1 MHPVAHG
8 SIWNH
13 LQVEILQEKVR
24 TLGKNS
30 SIFYERGKRTMAM
43 ESSTSRCLKE
53 SKKKHKMQG
62 NINCNIKCFKKLL
75 TSV

>member
-13 LQVEILQEKVR
+13 LQVEILQDKLR

-30 SIFYERGKRTMAM
+30 SLFYEQGKRTMAM
-43 ESSTSRCLKE
+43 ESSTSRRLKE
-53 SKKKHKMQG
+53 SKK
-62 NINCNIKCFKKLL
+62 NIFYRKQKNYFCNIKCFKNY
-75 TSV
+75 